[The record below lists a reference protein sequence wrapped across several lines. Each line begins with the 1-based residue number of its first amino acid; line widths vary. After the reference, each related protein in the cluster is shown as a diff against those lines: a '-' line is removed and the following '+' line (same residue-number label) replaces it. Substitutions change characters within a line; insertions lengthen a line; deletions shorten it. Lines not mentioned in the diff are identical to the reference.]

1 MKTRV
6 VFNQKG
12 GVGKSTISTNLAAVS
27 ATRGFKTLLVDLD
40 AQGNATH
47 YVGVNV
53 NENTKTAADLL
64 KQTVGWF
71 SSSENTKDFIL
82 ATPFDHLHVL
92 ASSPELAKIERELES
107 RYKMYK
113 LKECLAELSQE
124 YDHIFIDTPPNFGFY
139 SKAALIAANT
149 FLVPFDCDH
158 FSAQAIDKLL
168 ENAAELRSDH
178 NPELVFEGVIINQ
191 FNATANLPSQLIES
205 LQSKGLPVVNAF
217 LSASVKIRE
226 SHTHQKP
233 MIHFAPK
240 HKLTQQFVALF
251 DQLK

>member
-27 ATRGFKTLLVDLD
+27 AKRGFKTLLVDLD

-47 YVGVNV
+47 YVGISV
-53 NENTKTAADLL
+53 NENTKTAANLL

-71 SSSENTKDFIL
+71 SSAEKTQDFIQI
-82 ATPFDHLHVL
+82 TQYDNLHIL

-113 LKECLAELSQE
+113 LKECLGELIKD
-124 YDHIFIDTPPNFGFY
+124 YDYIYIDTPPNFGFY
-139 SKAALIAANT
+139 SKTALIAADA
-149 FLVPFDCDH
+149 FLVPFDCDQ
-158 FSAQAIDKLL
+158 FSAQAIEKLL
-168 ENAAELRSDH
+168 DNVAELRSDH
-178 NPELVFEGVIINQ
+178 NPELAFEGVVINQ
-191 FNATANLPSQLIES
+191 FNATANLPSQLINT
-205 LQSKGLPVVNAF
+205 LKDKGLPVIDAF
-217 LSASVKIRE
+217 LNSSVKIRE
-226 SHTHQKP
+226 SHSQQKP
-233 MIHFAPK
+233 MIHYAPK
-240 HKLTQQFVALF
+240 HKLTQQFIALF